1 MMTKYSDKNS
11 FKNDVEKN
19 STSILLNYSMDL
31 GVNTANYLGVRNIHC
46 LVNLFQT
53 ANTIQSS
60 IVLS

>member
-31 GVNTANYLGVRNIHC
+31 GVNTANYLGVRTIHC

-53 ANTIQSS
+53 TNTI
-60 IVLS
+60 